1 MTLLASHNLCK
12 GIAVVDFYIS
22 AIKFNADQ
30 TFIEQVKVRRNS
42 GSQIGPELLADRA
55 FIADLI
61 TVGDIKFKTVIRGEK
76 GWVPGA
82 DVFVARGLYL
92 VTDAHAPARL
102 NLHNLP
108 RFQ

>member
-1 MTLLASHNLCK
+1 M
-12 GIAVVDFYIS
+12 VDFYSS
-22 AIKFNADQ
+22 AIKFNSDQ
-30 TFIEQVKVRRNS
+30 TFIEQVKVRRNT

-61 TVGDIKFKTVIRGEK
+61 TVGDIKFKTLVRGQK
-76 GWVPGA
+76 GWLPGA
-82 DVFVARGLYL
+82 DIFVARGLYL

-108 RFQ
+108 RF

>member
-1 MTLLASHNLCK
+1 M
-12 GIAVVDFYIS
+12 VDFYIS
-22 AIKFNADQ
+22 AIKFNSDQ
-30 TFIEQVKVRRNS
+30 TFIEQVKVRRNT

-61 TVGDIKFKTVIRGEK
+61 TVGDIKFKTLVRGQK
-76 GWVPGA
+76 GWLPRA
-82 DVFVARGLYL
+82 DIFVARGLYL

-108 RFQ
+108 RF